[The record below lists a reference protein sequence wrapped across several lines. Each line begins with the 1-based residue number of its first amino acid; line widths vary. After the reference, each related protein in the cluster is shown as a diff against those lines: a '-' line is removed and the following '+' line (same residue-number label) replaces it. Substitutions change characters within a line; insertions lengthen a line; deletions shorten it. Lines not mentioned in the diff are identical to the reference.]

1 MLHGDDLAVDYQ
13 ITLDLME
20 LNFNSA
26 YEYLYWELYARGLG
40 WDCEETEAGAA
51 GGAAGGL

>member
-1 MLHGDDLAVDYQ
+1 VLHGDDLAVDYQ